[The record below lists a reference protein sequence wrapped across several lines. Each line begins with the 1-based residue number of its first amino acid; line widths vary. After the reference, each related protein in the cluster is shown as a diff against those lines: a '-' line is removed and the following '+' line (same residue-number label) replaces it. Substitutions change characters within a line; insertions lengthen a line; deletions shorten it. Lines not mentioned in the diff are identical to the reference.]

1 MDPLSVTA
9 SLLAVLGAAGAAGR
23 ALQHIS
29 DLRHAP
35 DQLLALTNE
44 VSFFAN
50 PIQSNRIISTG
61 AHHRVKVTD
70 LQVVLKTASEVVE
83 SRIKTSQDCGSLARI
98 VQRAG
103 QSISE
108 LNELIHHELI
118 QNGAAQDPNNKP
130 KASRTGFLRHR
141 GKLRSLKVE
150 LQEIKLSL
158 LIAVGTLTL

>member
-9 SLLAVLGAAGAAGR
+9 SLLAVLAAARAAGR
-23 ALQHIS
+23 TLQHVS

-44 VSFFAN
+44 VSVFAN
-50 PIQSNRIISTG
+50 PIQSNPRTRTG
-61 AHHRVKVTD
+61 THRRVKVTG
-70 LQVVLKTASEVVE
+70 LQVVLRTASEVVE
-83 SRIKTSQDCGSLARI
+83 SRIKKSQDCGSLGHI

-108 LNELIHHELI
+108 LNELIQHELI
-118 QNGAAQDPNNKP
+118 QNGAAQAPDSKP

-150 LQEIKLSL
+150 LQDIKLSL